1 MSISDRIQQSQ
12 WVPLLRDSDNIYFS
26 PGIPNKKLQGAM
38 TYLPHGVSPN
48 DILMLIDDTV
58 FGSAKVGMCLTA
70 KGIFY
75 KASFEDEQA
84 YLFEHI
90 QRIEAHIGMITS
102 SILINGQDELNFT
115 QLDKGMVRT
124 LVSFLNEFCQG
135 LLGRQ
140 GNGQT
145 KVNIDAE
152 MQIMIDL
159 FAYFITFS
167 TGQWNARSKEA
178 VSDHFTKLNDKTVH
192 QYVEKLLSEQMSFDY
207 EDLLHRLADMKDK
220 LAYNFRREMIGQLVY
235 AMALGQVEQNQADL
249 FMTHL
254 CRVSNVSR
262 AVFPDLVKIIYE
274 CLEGKM
280 NQKKVSD
287 LTQKQLQACQL
298 LEIQPEVLGE
308 QTLQAAYRK
317 KMADFHPDK
326 YQTLPESVRQL
337 IEQQAQQLNQARAVL
352 KAYLGV

>member
-26 PGIPNKKLQGAM
+26 PVIPNKKLQGAM
-38 TYLPHGVSPN
+38 TYLAHGVSPN
-48 DILMLIDDTV
+48 DVLMLIDDTV

-90 QRIEAHIGMITS
+90 QQVEADIGMITS

-115 QLDKGMVRT
+115 QLDKGVVRT
-124 LVSFLNEFCQG
+124 LVAFLKECCQG
-135 LLGRQ
+135 QHGRQ
-140 GNGQT
+140 STHQ
-145 KVNIDAE
+145 KVVRIDAE
-152 MQIMIDL
+152 MQIVIDL
-159 FAYFITFS
+159 FAYFITFN
-167 TGQWNARSKEA
+167 TRQWNTRSKEV
-178 VSDHFTKLNDKTVH
+178 VSHHFTKLNDEAVH
-192 QYVEKLLSEQMSFDY
+192 QYVEKLLNEQIRFDY
-207 EDLLHRLADMKDK
+207 EDLLHRLADLKDR
-220 LAYNFRREMIGQLVY
+220 LAYNFRREMIEQLVY
-235 AMALGQVEQNQADL
+235 AMALGKVEQEQADL

-254 CRVSNVSR
+254 CRVTNVSR
-262 AVFPDLVKIIYE
+262 AVFPDLVKIIYQ
-274 CLEGKM
+274 CLAEEQ
-280 NQKKVSD
+280 NKKKAPD
-287 LTQKQLQACQL
+287 LNHEQRQACQL
-298 LEIQPEVLGE
+298 LEIPPHVLSE

-317 KMADFHPDK
+317 KMAEFHPDK
-326 YQTLPESVRQL
+326 YQSLPESVRQL

>member
-12 WVPLLRDSDNIYFS
+12 WVPLLRSSDNIYFT
-26 PGIPNKKLQGAM
+26 PVIPNKKLQGAM
-38 TYLPHGVSPN
+38 SYLPHGVSPN

-58 FGSAKVGMCLTA
+58 FGSAKVGMCVTE

-90 QRIEAHIGMITS
+90 QRVEADIGMITS
-102 SILINGQDELNFT
+102 SILINGQNELNFT

-124 LVSFLNEFCQG
+124 LVSFLNELCQG
-135 LLGRQ
+135 RQ
-140 GNGQT
+140 ETKQT
-145 KVNIDAE
+145 IVNIDAE

-178 VSDHFTKLNDKTVH
+178 VSDHFTKLNDKAVH
-192 QYVEKLLSEQMSFDY
+192 QYVEKLLNEQTRFDY
-207 EDLLHRLADMKDK
+207 EDLLHRLADLKDK
-220 LAYNFRREMIGQLVY
+220 LAYNFRREMIEQLVY
-235 AMALGQVEQNQADL
+235 AMALGQVKQDQADI

-254 CRVSNVSR
+254 CRVTSVSR
-262 AVFPDLVKIIYE
+262 AVLPDLVKIIYQ
-274 CLEGKM
+274 CLAEEQ
-280 NQKKVSD
+280 NKKIAPD
-287 LTQKQLQACQL
+287 LNHEQRQACQL
-298 LEIQPEVLGE
+298 LEIQPEVLSE

-326 YQTLPESVRQL
+326 YQTLPEPVRQL

-352 KAYLGV
+352 KVYLGV